1 MRFPDFTGEWE
12 ECELRDI
19 SHISKGTGI
28 SKDQL
33 SETGAPCILYG
44 ELYTKYKSEIISEV
58 LSKTDIDDNHLVH
71 SQKNDVIIPS
81 SGETAI
87 DISTA
92 RCVPFDGILLG
103 GDLTIIRLQ
112 KQDGRFFSYQ
122 LNGVRKLDIAKV
134 AQGVSVVHLY
144 GESLKRLKV
153 KYPSIEEQNKIASLL
168 SLIDERIA
176 TQSKIIED
184 LELLKS
190 AIIDRFFNEL
200 TISANLLSFSEIY
213 DKAGEGGTP
222 DTTKPEYYEAG
233 DIPFI
238 KIEDLANKYI
248 VINKDYINNLGL
260 CKSSAWIVPEHSIIY
275 SNGATIGAVSI
286 NTYPIATKQ
295 GIIGIVPKKG
305 ISIEYLYYLMTS
317 SYFKRQVNRIITH
330 GTMAT
335 AYLKDINQIKVPVPC
350 IFEQEKIAN
359 ILCKVSD
366 KVEIEQTILSHWLA
380 QKQYFIS
387 HIFI

>member
-1 MRFPDFTGEWE
+1 MLSSKNVGDKSFASIP
-12 ECELRDI
+12 LIRD
-19 SHISKGTGI
+19 
-28 SKDQL
+28 
-33 SETGAPCILYG
+33 C
-44 ELYTKYKSEIISEV
+44 V
-58 LSKTDIDDNHLVH
+58 
-71 SQKNDVIIPS
+71 
-81 SGETAI
+81 
-87 DISTA
+87 ST
-92 RCVPFDGILLG
+92 R
-103 GDLTIIRLQ
+103 
-112 KQDGRFFSYQ
+112 
-122 LNGVRKLDIAKV
+122 
-134 AQGVSVVHLY
+134 
-144 GESLKRLKV
+144 
-153 KYPSIEEQNKIASLL
+153 
-168 SLIDERIA
+168 
-176 TQSKIIED
+176 
-184 LELLKS
+184 S

-305 ISIEYLYYLMTS
+305 ISIEYLYYLMIS